1 MSAAREVVGSSNGV
15 MTTRPMLASQIHLTA
30 LRLTQKWMGQPTK
43 STIQSLPVSNVA
55 MLGTGLKIV
64 HSHLLNALL
73 LMEEYSIPI
82 QALVLIVVSL
92 VTGPRTV
99 HPTDSR
105 AVIMR
110 SGFPR
115 GFDDI

>member
-1 MSAAREVVGSSNGV
+1 MDSSNGV

-30 LRLTQKWMGQPTK
+30 LRLIQKLMGQPTK
-43 STIQSLPVSNVA
+43 STIQSLLVSNVA
-55 MLGTGLKIV
+55 MLATGLKIV
-64 HSHLLNALL
+64 HSRLLNALL

-82 QALVLIVVSL
+82 QELVLSVASL
-92 VTGPRTV
+92 VAGPRTV

-105 AVIMR
+105 AVIVR
-110 SGFPR
+110 SGFPL